1 MNRLFREHTRLFEF
15 HFYVIHHVLFF
26 FFNLTISLSAFK
38 SLMEVMEG
46 IVLFLSFQ
54 ITQNFEIIRTKDAI
68 VRSV

>member
-15 HFYVIHHVLFF
+15 HFYVIHHVLF

>member
-1 MNRLFREHTRLFEF
+1 MLSTMC
-15 HFYVIHHVLFF
+15 FF